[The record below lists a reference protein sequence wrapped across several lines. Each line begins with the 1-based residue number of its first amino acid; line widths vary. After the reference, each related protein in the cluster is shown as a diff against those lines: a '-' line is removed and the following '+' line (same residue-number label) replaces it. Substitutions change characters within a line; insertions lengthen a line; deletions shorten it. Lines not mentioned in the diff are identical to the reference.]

1 MSDKVPNVKTNVS
14 KVIIMPYKDKS
25 YRQQDS
31 DQGSFALPINP
42 ETYSENYKVEYDLRR
57 GQGQQSTNP
66 KFKSTAPEELKLE
79 FVFDGTKTA
88 QGYVH
93 KKQSVQEQIKKL
105 KDTVYSM
112 NGEIHRPRFLK
123 IFWGELKFPCILTNL
138 DINYTLFD
146 EEGKPIRAKI
156 STTFVNYVAQEE
168 RVARENKRSP
178 DLTQIR
184 GVNEGDRLDLMT
196 YKIYNESQYLLQIA
210 KANKLTSI
218 RNITPGLELKFPP
231 FDKQEV

>member
-184 GVNEGDRLDLMT
+184 GVNEGIGNRKYRLHR
-196 YKIYNESQYLLQIA
+196 Q
-210 KANKLTSI
+210 
-218 RNITPGLELKFPP
+218 PP
-231 FDKQEV
+231 C